1 MRNIAPLCNYEK
13 IHSSFRGSGLLT
25 SAKPQYFIFVDLYKA
40 DDIREEI
47 NYHDKFITPSVFQWQ
62 SPNNM
67 NQDSDRGKD
76 IINNTERH
84 THLHLFVRKFKEVES
99 IPQDYIYLGE
109 VATMP
114 DTAIGVCPVTMD
126 FSIPEVPVNL
136 YNDFITDVDKTKIEE

>member
-1 MRNIAPLCNYEK
+1 MAIA
-13 IHSSFRGSGLLT
+13 
-25 SAKPQYFIFVDLYKA
+25 
-40 DDIREEI
+40 
-47 NYHDKFITPSVFQWQ
+47 
-62 SPNNM
+62 NNM